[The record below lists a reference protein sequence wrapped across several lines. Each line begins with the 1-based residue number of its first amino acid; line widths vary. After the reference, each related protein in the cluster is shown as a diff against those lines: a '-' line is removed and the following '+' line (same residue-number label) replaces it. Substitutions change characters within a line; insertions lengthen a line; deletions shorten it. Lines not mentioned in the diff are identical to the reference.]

1 MCGRVRA
8 SFWSLLER
16 RAESAWRDSSSRDR
30 ELLRSVLMTTCDV
43 AAITKPWHVQLRAAK
58 LVLTEFFDQ
67 GDLEKHQLNIQPQ
80 VTRHRRHYS
89 RPSCSVAVR
98 PTVVARRYS
107 MPVTRAVFAN
117 SRRIS
122 RFLRF
127 QSTSLLPFFRMTCQK
142 VAKSR

>member
-1 MCGRVRA
+1 MARA
-8 SFWSLLER
+8 TATDR
-16 RAESAWRDSSSRDR
+16 QTDRA
-30 ELLRSVLMTTCDV
+30 V
-43 AAITKPWHVQLRAAK
+43 AAWHVQLRQTDRQTDRAVAAWHVQLRAAK

-89 RPSCSVAVR
+89 SCSVAVR
-98 PTVVARRYS
+98 PTVVARRHS
-107 MPVTRAVFAN
+107 MPETRAVFAN

-127 QSTSLLPFFRMTCQK
+127 QST
-142 VAKSR
+142 

>member
-1 MCGRVRA
+1 MWRPSLNHGTCNCDRQTDRQTEPWQRGTCNCDRQTDRQTEPTDRA
-8 SFWSLLER
+8 
-16 RAESAWRDSSSRDR
+16 
-30 ELLRSVLMTTCDV
+30 V
-43 AAITKPWHVQLRAAK
+43 AAWHVQLRAAK

-89 RPSCSVAVR
+89 GPSCSVAVR
-98 PTVVARRYS
+98 PTVVARRHS

-127 QSTSLLPFFRMTCQK
+127 QSTSLLPFFRK
-142 VAKSR
+142 KSLANV